1 MPKPTPGRDFYLAT
15 EDEIRAGRTTDVYFG
30 RTLDILKKAGRSRAN
45 VVGEVT
51 TGALPNDWLWG
62 IFCGL
67 EEVVHLLQ
75 GKAVSLWAL
84 PEGSVFPPKTPRGVP
99 VPVLTLEGPYEEWA
113 LYETPLL
120 GMICQASGIATKAAR
135 IGKLANGKQVLSF
148 GVRRMHPGIA
158 PLIERSVT
166 IGGFDATTTP
176 LGADLLGVPAMG
188 TMPHA
193 LVIVMGG
200 PREAFGAVRKYHEA
214 KIPRI
219 ALVDTYYDEK
229 TEALMAVEAIPDLAG
244 VRLDTPA
251 SRRGDFAAMV
261 REVRWELDL
270 RSHKDVKVF
279 VSGRVDEQ
287 SIPALLEA
295 GADGFGVG
303 TSLSNAP
310 TIDFAMDIVEVDGTP
325 AAKRGK
331 FGGRKDL
338 QLCPKDGTYEIA
350 AKTCPVCGSKM
361 APAYV
366 RYLDR
371 GRATTS
377 LPTLTEIRER
387 TLHEAQRL
395 LLES

>member
-1 MPKPTPGRDFYLAT
+1 MPKSASGRDFYVAT
-15 EDEIRAGRTTDVYFG
+15 EDEIRSGRTTDVYFL
-30 RTLDILKKAGRSRAN
+30 RTLEVLRKAGKDRTP
-45 VVGEVT
+45 VVAEAT
-51 TGALPNDWLWG
+51 TGGLPNGWPWG

-75 GKAVSLWAL
+75 GKDVSLWAL
-84 PEGSVFPPKTPRGVP
+84 PEGSLFPPKTPRGIP
-99 VPVLTLEGPYEEWA
+99 VPVIVLEGPYGEWA
-113 LYETPLL
+113 MYETPLL

-135 IGKLANGKQVLSF
+135 IRKLANGKQVLSF

-158 PLIERSVT
+158 PLIERSVYV
-166 IGGFDATTTP
+166 GGLDAITTP
-176 LGADLLGVPAMG
+176 LGADILGAPAMG

-200 PREAFGAVRKYHEA
+200 PREAFAAVHKFLEA

-229 TEALMAVEAIPDLAG
+229 TEALIAVETIPDLMG

-251 SRRGDFAAMV
+251 SRRGNFATIV

-270 RSHKDVKVF
+270 RGFNRVKIF
-279 VSGRVDEQ
+279 VSGSIDEK
-287 SIPALLEA
+287 SIPQLLEA

-310 TIDFAMDIVEVDGTP
+310 TIDFAMDLVEVEGRP

-331 FGGRKDL
+331 FSGRKDL
-338 QLCPKDGTYEIA
+338 RRCPKDGIYEIG
-350 AKTCPVCGSKM
+350 AKACPVCGAKM
-361 APAYV
+361 AAAFE

-371 GRATTS
+371 GRIASS
-377 LPTLTEIRER
+377 LPSLDAIRTR
-387 TLHEAQRL
+387 TLQDTERASLEA
-395 LLES
+395 

>member
-1 MPKPTPGRDFYLAT
+1 MPKPASGRDFYIAT
-15 EDEIRAGRTTDVYFG
+15 ADEIRAGRTTDIYFV
-30 RTLDILKKAGRSRAN
+30 RTLDVLKKAGRDRAN
-45 VVGEVT
+45 VVAEVT
-51 TGALPNDWLWG
+51 TGGLPNGWPWG

-75 GKAVSLWAL
+75 DRAVSVWAI
-84 PEGSVFPPKTPRGVP
+84 PEGSAFPAKTPRGIP
-99 VPVLTLEGPYEEWA
+99 VPVMVLEGPYGDWA
-113 LYETPLL
+113 MYETPVL

-135 IGKLANGKQVLSF
+135 IREAAGGKQVLSF

-158 PLIERSVT
+158 PLIERSVYV
-166 IGGFDATTTP
+166 GGLDAITTP
-176 LGADLLGVPAMG
+176 LGAELLGAPAVG

-200 PREAFGAVRKYHEA
+200 PREAFAAVHKYLA
-214 KIPRI
+214 
-219 ALVDTYYDEK
+219 
-229 TEALMAVEAIPDLAG
+229 AI
-244 VRLDTPA
+244 
-251 SRRGDFAAMV
+251 V

-270 RSHKDVKVF
+270 RGHKDVKVF

-310 TIDFAMDIVEVDGTP
+310 TIDFAMDIVEVDGAP

-338 QLCPKDGTYEIA
+338 QRCPKDGTYEVA

-371 GRATTS
+371 GRATGT
-377 LPTLTEIRER
+377 LPTLAEIRER
-387 TLHEAQRL
+387 TLHETQRVP
-395 LLES
+395 LES